1 MRNYNIQA
9 LYHNY
14 LYMEPL
20 FYTIIKLYK
29 KPIKNAN
36 ISHNS
41 IFKLPTKVL
50 AKQKLISYSKI
61 YMLIYK

>member
-1 MRNYNIQA
+1 
-9 LYHNY
+9 
-14 LYMEPL
+14 MEPL